1 MTQPETTRFA
11 PSPTGGLHLGHAC
24 SALLAHTA
32 ARESGGRF
40 LLRIEDIDA
49 GRCRPEYT
57 VQIIDELKWLGIDCD
72 GPVRIQSGH
81 MADYRRVLAELADRS
96 LTYPCFCTRRDIA
109 DEIARMQSA
118 PQGPEGPLYPGT
130 CRTLDRHTRDVRL
143 AGGTP
148 HAIRLDI
155 AACLRT
161 LAAPLDGFLETG
173 HGPDGENGLIA
184 PQPHLLGD
192 IVLGRRDVG
201 VSYHL
206 AVVIDDHDQGVTLV
220 TRGEDLFAATHVQRL
235 LQSVLGFSVP
245 RYRHHP
251 LVRDAS
257 GRRLAKR
264 DQAQTLA
271 ALRASGVSAAAIR
284 TAVSLYSGHR
294 ESGSLQ
300 ALVSALVCDSGK

>member
-11 PSPTGGLHLGHAC
+11 PSPTGGLHLGHAW
-24 SALLAHTA
+24 SALLAHAA
-32 ARESGGRF
+32 ARDTGGQF

-57 VQIIDELKWLGIDCD
+57 EQIIDELKWLGIDWD
-72 GPVRIQSGH
+72 GPVCIQSGR
-81 MADYRRVLAELADRS
+81 MGDYRRVLAELTDRG

-118 PQGPEGPLYPGT
+118 PQGPDGPLYPGT
-130 CRTLDRHTRDVRL
+130 CRTLDESTRTRRITT
-143 AGGTP
+143 GEP
-148 HAIRLDI
+148 HAIRLDV

-161 LAAPLDGFLETG
+161 LPTPLDGFLELG
-173 HGPDGENGLIA
+173 QGPGGESGLIA
-184 PQPHLLGD
+184 PRPDMLGD

-206 AVVIDDHDQGVTLV
+206 AVVIDDHDQGITLV
-220 TRGEDLFAATHVQRL
+220 TRGEDLYAATHVQRL
-235 LQSVLGFSVP
+235 LQAVLGFSAP

-251 LVRDAS
+251 LIRDAS

-271 ALRASGVSAAAIR
+271 ALRASGLSPAAVR
-284 TAVSLYSGHR
+284 DRLR
-294 ESGSLQ
+294 LNQ
-300 ALVSALVCDSGK
+300 

>member
-1 MTQPETTRFA
+1 MTLRDTTRFA
-11 PSPTGGLHLGHAC
+11 PSPTGGLHLGHAY
-24 SALLAHTA
+24 SALLAHAA
-32 ARESGGRF
+32 ARDSGGRF

-57 VQIIDELKWLGIDCD
+57 AQIIDELTWLGIDPD
-72 GPVRIQSGH
+72 GPVRHQSQRIPE
-81 MADYRRVLAELADRS
+81 YRRTLAGLTARG

-130 CRTLDRHTRDVRL
+130 CRMLDDRTRSARL
-143 AGGTP
+143 AAGEL
-148 HAIRLDI
+148 HALRLDVT
-155 AACLRT
+155 ACLRD
-161 LAAPLDGFLETG
+161 LAAPPDSFLETG
-173 HGPDGENGLIA
+173 HGPAGETGLIA
-184 PQPHLLGD
+184 LQPGLLGD

-220 TRGEDLFAATHVQRL
+220 TRGEDLFAATHVHRL
-235 LQSVLGFSVP
+235 LQAVLGFDAP

-251 LVRDAS
+251 LIRDAS

-271 ALRASGVSAAAIR
+271 ALRASGVSPV
-284 TAVSLYSGHR
+284 AVRDQLAQVTT
-294 ESGSLQ
+294 GSPP
-300 ALVSALVCDSGK
+300 ANA

>member
-1 MTQPETTRFA
+1 MTLPETTRFA
-11 PSPTGGLHLGHAC
+11 PSPTGGLHLGHAYA
-24 SALLAHTA
+24 ALLAHSA
-32 ARESGGRF
+32 ARASGGRF

-57 VQIIDELKWLGIDCD
+57 RRIIDELGWLGIDWD
-72 GPVRIQSGH
+72 GPVRRQSDR
-81 MADYRRVLAELADRS
+81 MDDYRRVLAKLAEWG

-130 CRTLDRHTRDVRL
+130 CRTLDAHTRSARL
-143 AGGTP
+143 TAGEP

-155 AACLRT
+155 SACLKA
-161 LAAPLDGFLETG
+161 LGAPLDGFLETG
-173 HGPDGENGLIA
+173 QGPCGEHGLIA
-184 PQPHLLGD
+184 PQPGLLGD

-206 AVVIDDHDQGVTLV
+206 AVVIDDHDQGITLV

-235 LQSVLGFSVP
+235 LQAVLGFRPP
-245 RYRHHP
+245 RYGHHA
-251 LVRDAS
+251 LIRDAS

-271 ALRASGVSAAAIR
+271 ALRASGISPAA
-284 TAVSLYSGHR
+284 LR
-294 ESGSLQ
+294 ERLRLNQ
-300 ALVSALVCDSGK
+300 

>member
-11 PSPTGGLHLGHAC
+11 PSPTGGLHLGHAW
-24 SALLAHTA
+24 SALLAHAA
-32 ARESGGRF
+32 ARDSGGRF

-57 VQIIDELKWLGIDCD
+57 EQIIDELKWLEIDWD
-72 GPVRIQSGH
+72 GPVRLQSGR
-81 MADYRRVLAELADRS
+81 MADYRRVLADLTDRG

-118 PQGPEGPLYPGT
+118 PHGPEGPLYPGT
-130 CRTLDRHTRDVRL
+130 CRTLDRHTRDARL

-148 HAIRLDI
+148 HAIRLDV
-155 AACLRT
+155 AACLQA
-161 LAAPLDGFLETG
+161 LGAAPDGFLETG
-173 HGPDGENGLIA
+173 QGPDGERGLIIL
-184 PQPHLLGD
+184 QPDMLGD

-235 LQSVLGFSVP
+235 LQAVLGLGAP

-251 LVRDAS
+251 LIRDAS

-264 DQAQTLA
+264 DQTQTLA
-271 ALRASGVSAAAIR
+271 ALRASGVSP
-284 TAVSLYSGHR
+284 AVVRARLR
-294 ESGSLQ
+294 LNQ
-300 ALVSALVCDSGK
+300 

>member
-1 MTQPETTRFA
+1 MVAPDTTRFA
-11 PSPTGGLHLGHAC
+11 PSPTGGLHLGHAY
-24 SALLAHTA
+24 SALLAHAA
-32 ARESGGRF
+32 AREGGGRF

-57 VQIIDELKWLGIDCD
+57 AQIIDELRWLGLDWD
-72 GPVRIQSGH
+72 EPVRYQSQRT
-81 MADYRRVLAELADRS
+81 ADYRRELAALTSRG

-130 CRTLDRHTRDVRL
+130 CRTLDERTRASRL
-143 AGGTP
+143 AAGDP

-155 AACLRT
+155 AASLRS
-161 LAAPLDGFLETG
+161 LGPVPDGFLETG
-173 HGPDGENGLIA
+173 HGPGGENGPIRLR
-184 PQPHLLGD
+184 PGLLGD

-201 VSYHL
+201 ISYHL

-220 TRGEDLFAATHVQRL
+220 TRGDDLFAATHVQRL
-235 LQSVLGFSVP
+235 LQAILGFPAP

-251 LVRDAS
+251 LIRDAS

-264 DQAQTLA
+264 DRAQTLS
-271 ALRASGVSAAAIR
+271 ALRASGVSPDEVRAR
-284 TAVSLYSGHR
+284 LR
-294 ESGSLQ
+294 LNQ
-300 ALVSALVCDSGK
+300 

>member
-1 MTQPETTRFA
+1 MTPPETTRFA
-11 PSPTGGLHLGHAC
+11 PSPTGGLHLGHAW
-24 SALLAHTA
+24 SAQLAHAA
-32 ARESGGRF
+32 ARDTGGRF

-57 VQIIDELKWLGIDCD
+57 EQIIDELKWLGFDWD
-72 GPVRIQSGH
+72 APVRIQSGR
-81 MADYRRVLAELADRS
+81 MADYRRVLAELTDRG

-109 DEIARMQSA
+109 DEISRMQSA
-118 PQGPEGPLYPGT
+118 PQGPDGPLYPGT
-130 CRTLDRHTRDVRL
+130 CRTLDERTRSARL
-143 AGGTP
+143 TAGEP
-148 HAIRLDI
+148 HAIRLDV
-155 AACLRT
+155 AACLRM
-161 LAAPLDGFLETG
+161 LATRLDGFLELG
-173 HGPDGENGLIA
+173 QGPGGESGLIA
-184 PQPHLLGD
+184 PQPDTLGD

-206 AVVIDDHDQGVTLV
+206 AVVIDDHDQGITLV

-235 LQSVLGFSVP
+235 LQSVLGFSAP

-271 ALRASGVSAAAIR
+271 ALR
-284 TAVSLYSGHR
+284 
-294 ESGSLQ
+294 ESGLSPAAVRDRLRLNQ
-300 ALVSALVCDSGK
+300 

>member
-1 MTQPETTRFA
+1 MPYVIPSHDGRLMIRPETTRFA
-11 PSPTGGLHLGHAC
+11 PSPTGGLHLGHAW
-24 SALLAHTA
+24 SALFAHAA
-32 ARESGGRF
+32 ARDSGGHF

-49 GRCRPEYT
+49 GRCRPEHT
-57 VQIIDELKWLGIDCD
+57 EQIIDELKWLGIDWD
-72 GPVRIQSGH
+72 GPVRIQSGR
-81 MADYRRVLAELADRS
+81 MADYRRVLAELTNRG

-118 PQGPEGPLYPGT
+118 PQGPDGPLYPGT
-130 CRTLDRHTRDVRL
+130 CRTLDERARSARL
-143 AGGTP
+143 TAGDS

-161 LAAPLDGFLETG
+161 LATPLDGFLELG
-173 HGPDGENGLIA
+173 QGPNGESGLVA
-184 PQPHLLGD
+184 PQPDMLGD

-235 LQSVLGFSVP
+235 LQSVLGFSAP

-271 ALRASGVSAAAIR
+271 ALR
-284 TAVSLYSGHR
+284 
-294 ESGSLQ
+294 ESGLSPAAVRDRLRFNQ
-300 ALVSALVCDSGK
+300 

>member
-1 MTQPETTRFA
+1 MTLAEITRFA
-11 PSPTGGLHLGHAC
+11 PSPTGGLHLGHAY

-32 ARESGGRF
+32 ARDTGGRF

-57 VQIIDELKWLGIDCD
+57 AQIIDELQWLGLDWD
-72 GPVRIQSGH
+72 GPVRRQS
-81 MADYRRVLAELADRS
+81 ARIDAYRCELEALTVRR

-109 DEIARMQSA
+109 DEISGMQSA
-118 PQGPEGPLYPGT
+118 PQGPEGPLYPGI
-130 CRTLDRHTRDVRL
+130 CRRLDESARAMRIA
-143 AGGTP
+143 AGEP
-148 HAIRLDI
+148 HAVRLDI
-155 AACLRT
+155 AACLQHLGT
-161 LAAPLDGFLETG
+161 GPLDGFLETG
-173 HGPDGENGLIA
+173 RGPDGESGRITL
-184 PQPHLLGD
+184 QPGMLGD

-220 TRGEDLFAATHVQRL
+220 TRGEDLFVATHVQRL
-235 LQSVLGFSVP
+235 LQAVLGFTAP

-251 LVRDAS
+251 LIRDAS

-271 ALRASGVSAAAIR
+271 ALRASGMSPAAVRAR
-284 TAVSLYSGHR
+284 LR
-294 ESGSLQ
+294 LNQ
-300 ALVSALVCDSGK
+300 